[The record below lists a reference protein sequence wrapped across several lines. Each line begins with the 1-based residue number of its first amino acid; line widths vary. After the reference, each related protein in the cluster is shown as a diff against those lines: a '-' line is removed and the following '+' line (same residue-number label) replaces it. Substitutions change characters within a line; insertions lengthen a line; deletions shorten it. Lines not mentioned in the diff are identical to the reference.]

1 MAMSGL
7 DPRLNEQNTNWEG
20 GLRRNIS
27 SDIIITAQTCTL
39 TIMVTFQEALVIRT
53 CIINV

>member
-1 MAMSGL
+1 MAMSGS
-7 DPRLNEQNTNWEG
+7 DPGLNEQNTNWEG

-27 SDIIITAQTCTL
+27 PDIIITAQTCTPAI
-39 TIMVTFQEALVIRT
+39 TMTFQEAPVIRT